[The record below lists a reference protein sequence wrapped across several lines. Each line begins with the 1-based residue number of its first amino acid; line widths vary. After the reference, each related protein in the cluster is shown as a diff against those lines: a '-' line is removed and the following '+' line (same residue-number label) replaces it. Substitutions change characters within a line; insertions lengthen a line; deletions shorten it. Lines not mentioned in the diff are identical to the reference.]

1 MLSLPN
7 LAVAA
12 VVLCTC
18 LLVVHFAVPPTSRQ
32 RWVRT
37 RVLFRALVPRRILR
51 SRSGR
56 LDIAAFLFSLFL
68 LTTVLGWA
76 LISSDAFALLTQKIL
91 TSIGGQPRHALVS
104 PWVASGVLTFVI
116 YLAYEFAYWLN
127 HWLCHRIPFLWE
139 FHKVHHSAE
148 SLSTLTNFRVHPV
161 DTLLFYN
168 MASGIVGV
176 FAGAVSYVFGY
187 PVNPWTLG
195 GTNLLMFVSGWL
207 LTYLQHSHLWMS
219 FTGLAGKLLVSPA
232 HHQIHHSTDPRHHNR
247 NFGATLAIWDWLFGT
262 LHTPKRTREPLRF
275 GVDGLGYDPHGLK
288 GALLMPFVDAFA
300 QLTETSRTQSP
311 LQTTDRALGLGR
323 IAVRSRRP

>member
-7 LAVAA
+7 LAVTA

-18 LLVVHFAVPPTSRQ
+18 LLVVHFAVPPTSRK

-76 LISSDAFALLTQKIL
+76 LISSDAFARVTQDIL
-91 TSIGGQPRHALVS
+91 TGLGGQSSHAVVS
-104 PWVASGVLTFVI
+104 PWVASGVLTFSI

-127 HWLCHRIPFLWE
+127 HWLSHRIPFLWE

-176 FAGAVSYVFGY
+176 TAGTVSYVFGY

-195 GTNLLMFVSGWL
+195 GTNLLIFVSGWL

-219 FTGLAGKLLVSPA
+219 FTGVAGKLLVSPA
-232 HHQIHHSTDPRHHNR
+232 HHQIHHSTNPRHHNR

-262 LHTPKRTREPLRF
+262 LHMPQRARERLRF
-275 GVDGLGYDPHGLK
+275 GVDSLGHDPHSLK

-300 QLTETSRTQSP
+300 QTTGTSRAQP
-311 LQTTDRALGLGR
+311 ARQRAT
-323 IAVRSRRP
+323 AP

>member
-37 RVLFRALVPRRILR
+37 RVLFRVGPAAHPAQPFGTPRHRCLSVQPILYDDGPWLGTDLER
-51 SRSGR
+51 CLR
-56 LDIAAFLFSLFL
+56 
-68 LTTVLGWA
+68 TTDPENPDEHWRA
-76 LISSDAFALLTQKIL
+76 
-91 TSIGGQPRHALVS
+91 PRHALVS
-104 PWVASGVLTFVI
+104 PWVASGVLTFII

-148 SLSTLTNFRVHPV
+148 SLTLTNFRVHPV

-168 MASGIVGV
+168 RRHRGSWNL
-176 FAGAVSYVFGY
+176 AGAVSYVFGY

-311 LQTTDRALGLGR
+311 LQTTDRALSLGR